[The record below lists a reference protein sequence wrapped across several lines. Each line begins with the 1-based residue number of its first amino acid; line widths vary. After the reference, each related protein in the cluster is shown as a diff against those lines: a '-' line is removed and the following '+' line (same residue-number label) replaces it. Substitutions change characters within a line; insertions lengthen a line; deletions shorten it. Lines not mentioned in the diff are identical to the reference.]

1 MAAAT
6 TTTATVLGAGHAA
19 AAGIDLQPI
28 SFIDTRVGG
37 VLDGTTDNGPSGTN
51 ALAKAVGILGAQGG
65 EISSRRV
72 WPSSPV
78 VPGALPS
85 NVILRGATAQPP
97 AHRRGRQVQHYRDR
111 RCPAPLA
118 LASNAVPI
126 TVTASARRSNTL
138 AGSSTCVPR
147 QPRHRP
153 RRGVNRP
160 APRTR
165 RSRAEP
171 QRTQRGP
178 APTHRAVQP
187 SRAQVALDR
196 RAVQP

>member
-1 MAAAT
+1 VAAAT

-19 AAGIDLQPI
+19 AAGTDLQPI

-65 EISSRRV
+65 EIFIPPGVAKFASRPWRV
-72 WPSSPV
+72 AVKRNPPWRYGRFS
-78 VPGALPS
+78 
-85 NVILRGATAQPP
+85 ITAT
-97 AHRRGRQVQHYRDR
+97 R